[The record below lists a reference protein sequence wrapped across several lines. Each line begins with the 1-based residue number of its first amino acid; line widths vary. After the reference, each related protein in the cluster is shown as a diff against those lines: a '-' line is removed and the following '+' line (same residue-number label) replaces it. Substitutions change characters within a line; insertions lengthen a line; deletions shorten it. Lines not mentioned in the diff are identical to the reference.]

1 MPAAAWHQGGYFD
14 AKHDSCL
21 KEAQSQEKKKKEKL
35 WRSTILR
42 NLVKNSILLE
52 KAAFVFQQLRVTE
65 DACCVSFSLLQ
76 LQRIILII
84 ESIIEILYKIVV
96 A

>member
-1 MPAAAWHQGGYFD
+1 MPAAARHQGGYFD

-21 KEAQSQEKKKKEKL
+21 KETQSQEKKEKL

-52 KAAFVFQQLRVTE
+52 KAAFEFRNFYRVTE
-65 DACCVSFSLLQ
+65 DA
-76 LQRIILII
+76 
-84 ESIIEILYKIVV
+84 
-96 A
+96 